1 MSGRR
6 RAARLGAGAAL
17 ILIWVLTAPLAA
29 AAVADQSSAMPPSA
43 MPPSAGQATTTTIPN
58 ATTAM
63 PHTTFPDVTSPLV
76 TLPNIIPAINS
87 GTAPKTSTDRGGWAQ
102 YAVLGGI
109 VAALGLIGLLMWRE
123 SRRARARGQG

>member
-6 RAARLGAGAAL
+6 RAARLVAGAAL
-17 ILIWVLTAPLAA
+17 VLIGVLTAPLAA
-29 AAVADQSSAMPPSA
+29 AAVADRSSA
-43 MPPSAGQATTTTIPN
+43 MPPSAGQATTTTIPD

-109 VAALGLIGLLMWRE
+109 VAALGLIGLLMWRD